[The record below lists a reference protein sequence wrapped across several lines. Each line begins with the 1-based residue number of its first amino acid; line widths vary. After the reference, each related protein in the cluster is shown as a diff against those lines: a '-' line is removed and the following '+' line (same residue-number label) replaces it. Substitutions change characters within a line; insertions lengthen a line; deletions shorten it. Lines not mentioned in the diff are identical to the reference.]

1 MLSRTVRHRER
12 AKWSTIGELDVY
24 PPSHEKLT
32 PELMVDGNKATETPP
47 EVRFRPGSTTRLSV
61 LQSLANDGEYGT
73 MAKCEESVKKEY
85 EQRIDDISV
94 EEPMLN
100 PDKGQECI
108 DVLNE
113 STCEEY
119 WDEFIDPSG
128 DTYLLCYDEVWSL

>member
-1 MLSRTVRHRER
+1 MSVILWWFFVGLGCAPDITHETMSQRFAEVQCVLYKRCER
-12 AKWSTIGELDVY
+12 A
-24 PPSHEKLT
+24 
-32 PELMVDGNKATETPP
+32 
-47 EVRFRPGSTTRLSV
+47 RF
-61 LQSLANDGEYGT
+61 DGEYGT

-94 EEPMLN
+94 EEPILN

-113 STCEEY
+113 STCKEY